1 MSIVFLRCLL
11 TASKT
16 YSTLFVNVHVN
27 VNGASIMTNSRSESV
42 TIVQVAQEA
51 GVSAQTVSRVLNNR
65 PDVSAATRERILGV
79 IERLNYKPNAIARGL
94 VQRKTHS
101 LGVIAAGLE
110 KYGPLRTVIG
120 IEQETRALGY
130 SLLLSLIPDDATEN
144 QVVEALEHL
153 LARQVDGVLWSAPE
167 IGPNR
172 AWLDSLLGRLT
183 VPTVFMSMHPHPAV
197 TVIDTDNRMGGN
209 LATVHLT
216 EQGCRRVAHICGP
229 QSQWSALQR
238 RLGWE
243 DALRAVGQTPDA
255 ALLVEGDW
263 TAASG
268 YAAIREL
275 IERVPDLDGVFAGND
290 QMGLGAL
297 LAASELG
304 IRIPEQ
310 LAIIGYDNIPEAAYM
325 QPPLSS
331 IRQHLHDSGAIAVRE
346 LIRQITLQRAGN
358 NSDEGQTILVEPD
371 LIVRRSSLYAKP

>member
-197 TVIDTDNRMGGN
+197 TVIDTDNRMGGH

-358 NSDEGQTILVEPD
+358 DSGEGQTILVEPD

>member
-27 VNGASIMTNSRSESV
+27 VNGVSIMTNSRSESV

-358 NSDEGQTILVEPD
+358 NSGEGQTILVEPD

>member
-290 QMGLGAL
+290 QMGLGVL

>member
-1 MSIVFLRCLL
+1 
-11 TASKT
+11 
-16 YSTLFVNVHVN
+16 
-27 VNGASIMTNSRSESV
+27 MTNSRSESV

-358 NSDEGQTILVEPD
+358 NSGEGQTILVEPD

>member
-1 MSIVFLRCLL
+1 MSNNRLE
-11 TASKT
+11 
-16 YSTLFVNVHVN
+16 N
-27 VNGASIMTNSRSESV
+27 V
-42 TIVQVAQEA
+42 TIIQVAQEA

-120 IEQETRALGY
+120 IEQETRTLGY
-130 SLLLSLIPDDATEN
+130 SLLLSLIPDDATES
-144 QVVEALEHL
+144 QVEEALEHL
-153 LARQVDGVLWSAPE
+153 LGRQVDGVLWSAPE
-167 IGPNR
+167 IGANR
-172 AWLDSLLGRLT
+172 IWLDSLLERLT

-197 TVIDTDNRMGGN
+197 TVIDTDNRMGGR
-209 LATVHLT
+209 LATTHLI
-216 EQGCRRVAHICGP
+216 EQGRRRVAHICGP

-243 DALRAVGQTPDA
+243 DALRAVGYAPED

-268 YAAIREL
+268 YAAIRTL
-275 IERVPDLDGVFAGND
+275 IERIPDLDGVFAGND
-290 QMGLGAL
+290 QMGLGVL

-304 IRIPEQ
+304 IRIPSQ
-310 LAIIGYDNIPEAAYM
+310 LAVIGYDNIPEAGYM

-331 IRQHLHDSGAIAVRE
+331 IRQHLYDSGAIAVRE
-346 LIRQITLQRAGN
+346 LIRQITQQQAGEN
-358 NSDEGQTILVEPD
+358 GSERQTILVEPD
-371 LIVRRSSLYAKP
+371 LIVRRSSLCSEQ